1 MPLLRMIPKGKK
13 LIYLVNV
20 VLLISCTIH
29 VISIINSIFYPKL
42 PTIRVF
48 KRNLTDME
56 FPLSFKICAEGDKEL
71 KLYDRLG
78 YHNKKEFIR
87 GRSTYDDS
95 IIGWA
100 GHTSNGSTFGTV
112 EGSNY
117 LKFSSYVYYHNYR
130 CCIKYKF
137 VI

>member
-71 KLYDRLG
+71 KLYEELG
-78 YHNKKEFIR
+78 YDNKKEFIR
-87 GRSTYDDS
+87 GRSKYNDS

-100 GHTSNGSTFGTV
+100 GHTRDGSPFATI

-117 LKFSSYVYYHNYR
+117 MKVS
-130 CCIKYKF
+130 
-137 VI
+137 